1 MSERSEGA
9 TDVWRGAKPLR
20 PLVLDA
26 EGEAG
31 SPPAQAKPRS
41 RLGPS
46 RCPLT
51 SPCVVAMEH
60 HSDVQGMRQSISS
73 YSPAIPHVNRGRQN
87 WVLIPRLLSALCF

>member
-1 MSERSEGA
+1 M
-9 TDVWRGAKPLR
+9 WRGTKPLR

-60 HSDVQGMRQSISS
+60 HSNVQGDATAPQS
-73 YSPAIPHVNRGRQN
+73 PT
-87 WVLIPRLLSALCF
+87 